1 MKQHDFRAEVDE
13 NGKTKIV
20 VADAPRRKKIDIV
33 PMIICFFIALF
44 MWIYMINLN
53 DTGVTATMTLPI
65 EIEGIDELRA
75 NSGMMLYG
83 VDKEE
88 VVITVKGSNRDIKR
102 FTQADYRA
110 SINVGDITQ
119 SGRHSRTV
127 LISVPTGSTITV
139 ETKEHLSVNFYT
151 DVNITKK
158 VPFDFV
164 QGNWI
169 TNPSYTYTIEK
180 NADFV
185 DVSGPKSIIDTI
197 EAARFRIPDDK
208 YETGTNFSGFAL
220 SFLDKNGDSVTY
232 DNSVVNYSTSSISVK
247 VIVSTKKLIPLE
259 IKLPEGVSGIHAN
272 PGVDSIYVQ
281 GDPYLLASV
290 NKYTVT
296 LSEEDIAAGGTIL
309 FTLTGEDLPDG
320 VSFVTPDQILRIT
333 IVPLELE
340 GSDAANADVSET
352 EESSYYV
359 RETEESS
366 DYSIGEET
374 SGSDVTENT
383 AEATEDTAEAT
394 EDTAVATED
403 TTEVVENTTEA
414 TEDTT
419 VANEDTTVVVEN
431 TAEVTEN
438 ATEANENATE

>member
-20 VADAPRRKKIDIV
+20 VADAPKRRKIDIV
-33 PMIICFFIALF
+33 PMIVCFFIALF

-75 NSGMMLYG
+75 NAGMMLYG
-83 VDKEE
+83 VDKQE

-127 LISVPTGSTITV
+127 SISVPTGSTITV

-197 EAARFRIPDDK
+197 EVARFRIPDDK

-232 DNSVVNYSTSSISVK
+232 DSNVVNYSTSDISVK

-259 IKLPEGVSGIHAN
+259 IKLPVGVSGIHAN

-309 FTLTGEDLPDG
+309 FTLTGEDLPGG

-333 IVPLELE
+333 IVPLELD

-352 EESSYYV
+352 EEGSDYV
-359 RETEESS
+359 SETEESS

-374 SGSDVTENT
+374 SGSDVTEST
-383 AEATEDTAEAT
+383 AEATEDTAE
-394 EDTAVATED
+394 VTED
-403 TTEVVENTTEA
+403 TTEVVENTTEV

-419 VANEDTTVVVEN
+419 
-431 TAEVTEN
+431 EVTEN
-438 ATEANENATE
+438 TTEANENATE

>member
-1 MKQHDFRAEVDE
+1 MKQHDFIAETDE
-13 NGKTKIV
+13 YGKTKIV
-20 VADAPRRKKIDIV
+20 VADAPKRRKIDIV

-44 MWIYMINLN
+44 MWIYMVNLN

-127 LISVPTGSTITV
+127 TVSVPTGSTITL

-151 DVNITKK
+151 DVSITKN
-158 VPFDFV
+158 VPFDYV

-180 NADFV
+180 NADHV
-185 DVSGPKSIIDTI
+185 NVSGPKSIIDTI
-197 EAARFRIPDDK
+197 ETAKFRIPDDK
-208 YETGTNFSGFAL
+208 YETSTNFSGFAL

-232 DNSVVNYSTSSISVK
+232 DNSVVNYSTSDISVK
-247 VIVSTKKLIPLE
+247 VIVSTKKLIPIE
-259 IKLPEGVSGIHAN
+259 IKLPDGMSGVYAR

-281 GDPYLLASV
+281 GDPYVIASV
-290 NKYTVT
+290 NKYTVE
-296 LSEEDIAAGGTIL
+296 LSEEDIEAGGTIL
-309 FTLTGEDLPDG
+309 LTLTGEDLIEG

-333 IVPLELE
+333 IVPIELE
-340 GSDAANADVSET
+340 GSDVANADVTEA
-352 EESSYYV
+352 EESA
-359 RETEESS
+359 
-366 DYSIGEET
+366 DYSIEEEAG
-374 SGSDVTENT
+374 GSNAAEIITEVIENVTEVTDYSTEVTENT
-383 AEATEDTAEAT
+383 
-394 EDTAVATED
+394 
-403 TTEVVENTTEA
+403 TEVTENTT
-414 TEDTT
+414 
-419 VANEDTTVVVEN
+419 
-431 TAEVTEN
+431 EVTEN
-438 ATEANENATE
+438 ATE

>member
-13 NGKTKIV
+13 YGKTKIV
-20 VADAPRRKKIDIV
+20 VADAPKRRKIDIV
-33 PMIICFFIALF
+33 PMIVCFFIALF

-127 LISVPTGSTITV
+127 SISVPTGSTITV

-197 EAARFRIPDDK
+197 EVARFRIPDDK

-232 DNSVVNYSTSSISVK
+232 DSSVVNYSTSDISVK

-309 FTLTGEDLPDG
+309 FTLTGEDLPGG

-352 EESSYYV
+352 EESSDYV
-359 RETEESS
+359 SETEESS

-374 SGSDVTENT
+374 SGIDVTEST

-394 EDTAVATED
+394 EDTAEATED
-403 TTEVVENTTEA
+403 TTEA

-419 VANEDTTVVVEN
+419 EATEDTAEATEDTTEATEN
-431 TAEVTEN
+431 TTEATEN
-438 ATEANENATE
+438 TTEANENATE

>member
-13 NGKTKIV
+13 YGKTKIV
-20 VADAPRRKKIDIV
+20 VADAPKRRKIDIV
-33 PMIICFFIALF
+33 PMIVCFFIALF

-232 DNSVVNYSTSSISVK
+232 DSSVVNYSTSNISVK

-272 PGVDSIYVQ
+272 PGIDSIYVQ

-309 FTLTGEDLPDG
+309 FTLTGEDLPGG

-340 GSDAANADVSET
+340 GSDAANADVSEP

-359 RETEESS
+359 SETEESS

-383 AEATEDTAEAT
+383 AEATEDTAVAT
-394 EDTAVATED
+394 EDTA
-403 TTEVVENTTEA
+403 EA

-419 VANEDTTVVVEN
+419 VANEDT
-431 TAEVTEN
+431 AEVTEN
-438 ATEANENATE
+438 TTEVTENTTEANENATE

>member
-75 NSGMMLYG
+75 NAGMMLYG

-232 DNSVVNYSTSSISVK
+232 DSSVVNYSTSNISVK

-272 PGVDSIYVQ
+272 PGIDSIYVQ

-340 GSDAANADVSET
+340 GSDAANADVSEP

-359 RETEESS
+359 TETEESS

-383 AEATEDTAEAT
+383 AEATEDT
-394 EDTAVATED
+394 
-403 TTEVVENTTEA
+403 
-414 TEDTT
+414 T

-431 TAEVTEN
+431 TAEVTEDTTEVTEN
-438 ATEANENATE
+438 ITEVTENTTEANENATE

>member
-13 NGKTKIV
+13 YGKTKIV
-20 VADAPRRKKIDIV
+20 VADAPKRRKIDIV
-33 PMIICFFIALF
+33 PMIVCFFIALF

-75 NSGMMLYG
+75 NAGMMLYG

-127 LISVPTGSTITV
+127 SISVPTGSTITV

-197 EAARFRIPDDK
+197 ELARFRIPDDK

-232 DNSVVNYSTSSISVK
+232 DSNVVNYSTSNISVK

-309 FTLTGEDLPDG
+309 FTLTGEDLPGG

-352 EESSYYV
+352 EESSDYV
-359 RETEESS
+359 SETEESS

-374 SGSDVTENT
+374 SGSDVTES
-383 AEATEDTAEAT
+383 
-394 EDTAVATED
+394 
-403 TTEVVENTTEA
+403 TTEV
-414 TEDTT
+414 TED
-419 VANEDTTVVVEN
+419 

-438 ATEANENATE
+438 TTEVTENTTEVTENTTEVTENTTEANENAAE

>member
-127 LISVPTGSTITV
+127 SISVPTGSTITV

-197 EAARFRIPDDK
+197 EVARFRIPDDK

-232 DNSVVNYSTSSISVK
+232 DSNVVNYSTSDISVK

-259 IKLPEGVSGIHAN
+259 IKLPDGVSGIHAN

-309 FTLTGEDLPDG
+309 FTLTGEDLPGG

-359 RETEESS
+359 SETEESS

-383 AEATEDTAEAT
+383 AEATEDTAEVT
-394 EDTAVATED
+394 ES
-403 TTEVVENTTEA
+403 TTEVTESTT
-414 TEDTT
+414 
-419 VANEDTTVVVEN
+419 
-431 TAEVTEN
+431 EVTEN
-438 ATEANENATE
+438 TAEANENATE

>member
-127 LISVPTGSTITV
+127 SISVPTGSTITI

-208 YETGTNFSGFAL
+208 YETGTNFSGFSL

-232 DNSVVNYSTSSISVK
+232 DSSVVNYSTSNISVK

-272 PGVDSIYVQ
+272 PGIDSIYVQ

-309 FTLTGEDLPDG
+309 FTLTGEDLPGG

-359 RETEESS
+359 SETEESS

-383 AEATEDTAEAT
+383 AEATEDTAVAT
-394 EDTAVATED
+394 ENITEVTENTTEATED

-414 TEDTT
+414 
-419 VANEDTTVVVEN
+419 
-431 TAEVTEN
+431 
-438 ATEANENATE
+438 NENATE

>member
-13 NGKTKIV
+13 YGKTKIV
-20 VADAPRRKKIDIV
+20 VADAPKRKKIDIV
-33 PMIICFFIALF
+33 PMIVCFFIALF

-127 LISVPTGSTITV
+127 SISVPTGSTITV

-197 EAARFRIPDDK
+197 EVARFRIPDDK

-232 DNSVVNYSTSSISVK
+232 DSNVVNYSTSDISVK

-259 IKLPEGVSGIHAN
+259 IKLPDGVSGIHAN
-272 PGVDSIYVQ
+272 PGIDSIYVQ

-352 EESSYYV
+352 EESS
-359 RETEESS
+359 

-394 EDTAVATED
+394 EDTTDVVENTTEATENTAEATED
-403 TTEVVENTTEA
+403 TAEVTENTTEA

-419 VANEDTTVVVEN
+419 
-431 TAEVTEN
+431 EVTEN
-438 ATEANENATE
+438 TTEANENATE

>member
-13 NGKTKIV
+13 YGKTKIV

-75 NSGMMLYG
+75 NAGMMLYG

-127 LISVPTGSTITV
+127 SISVPTGSTITV

-232 DNSVVNYSTSSISVK
+232 DSNVVNYSTSDISVK

-259 IKLPEGVSGIHAN
+259 IKLPDGVSGIHAN

-296 LSEEDIAAGGTIL
+296 LSEEDIAVGGTIL
-309 FTLTGEDLPDG
+309 FTLTGEDLPGG

-359 RETEESS
+359 SETEESS

-383 AEATEDTAEAT
+383 AEATEDTA
-394 EDTAVATED
+394 D
-403 TTEVVENTTEA
+403 VVENTTEV
-414 TEDTT
+414 TENIT
-419 VANEDTTVVVEN
+419 
-431 TAEVTEN
+431 EVTEN
-438 ATEANENATE
+438 TTEANENAAE

>member
-127 LISVPTGSTITV
+127 SISVPTGSTITI

-208 YETGTNFSGFAL
+208 YETSTNFSGFAL
-220 SFLDKNGDSVTY
+220 SFLDRNGDSVTY
-232 DNSVVNYSTSSISVK
+232 DSSVVNYSTSNISVK

-272 PGVDSIYVQ
+272 PGIDSIYVQ

-309 FTLTGEDLPDG
+309 FTLTGEDLPGG

-359 RETEESS
+359 SETEESS

-383 AEATEDTAEAT
+383 AEATEDTAVVT
-394 EDTAVATED
+394 ENITEVTENTAEATED
-403 TTEVVENTTEA
+403 TTEATENTTE
-414 TEDTT
+414 
-419 VANEDTTVVVEN
+419 
-431 TAEVTEN
+431 VTEN
-438 ATEANENATE
+438 TTEANENATE